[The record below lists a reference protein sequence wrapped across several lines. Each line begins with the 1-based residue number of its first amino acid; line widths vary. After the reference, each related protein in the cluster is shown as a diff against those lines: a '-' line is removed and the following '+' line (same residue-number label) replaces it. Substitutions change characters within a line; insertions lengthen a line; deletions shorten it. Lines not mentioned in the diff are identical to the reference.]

1 MCVRMCACGCV
12 SGCEGAYLNPLLRY
26 PSQLSCSPPRAGLL
40 STIILVVIST
50 CRSTLRP
57 GDVGHSHWMLPVL
70 ARYTEHSSVS
80 RPPLRASGRK
90 SVFFRERAPLFQ
102 RQGGVMLQ
110 LRNQVALGCS
120 PASLPTYCA
129 SSGMSLNVSEHQSSH
144 LWNGDPDNLSR
155 CW

>member
-1 MCVRMCACGCV
+1 MRQVCGCV
-12 SGCEGAYLNPLLRY
+12 SGCEGAYMNPLLRY
-26 PSQLSCSPPRAGLL
+26 PGQLSCSPPRAGLL
-40 STIILVVIST
+40 RTIILVVIST

-70 ARYTEHSSVS
+70 A
-80 RPPLRASGRK
+80 PLHRAFLCVQAPAESLWRE
-90 SVFFRERAPLFQ
+90 VCLFRERAPLFQ
-102 RQGGVMLQ
+102 RQGGVVLQ